1 MGRSWALV
9 FIGAFIEVFWVI
21 GLKHSDSLL
30 LWIATIIGIG
40 VSFLFAV
47 LACLKLPVGTV
58 YAVFTGLG
66 TTGTVLVEMFV
77 FGEPF
82 QALKI
87 GLILLLLTG
96 VLGLKIV
103 TKEPHKKGVA

>member
-1 MGRSWALV
+1 MRRSWALV
-9 FIGAFIEVFWVI
+9 FIGAIIEVLWVI

-30 LWIATIIGIG
+30 LWIGTIVGIG
-40 VSFLFAV
+40 LSFLFAV

-82 QALKI
+82 QTLKI
-87 GLILLLLTG
+87 VLVLLLLTG
-96 VLGLKIV
+96 VLGLKFV
-103 TKEPHKKGVA
+103 TKESDEKGVA